1 MPQII
6 EIDLA
11 HVTQLGL
18 PLSDCPFGISTDEE
32 LDDNPIYIRRLLLPE
47 TTTIEARLCSHE
59 IAGDTDWT
67 ELGHTGYFDFTT
79 EPCSVPH
86 DPCCN
91 NVTHLR
97 VTGPFE
103 VVRSDGPGRDIKISP
118 NQRASLP

>member
-1 MPQII
+1 MPQIV

-11 HVTQLGL
+11 SATPRGL
-18 PLSDCPFGISTDEE
+18 PLSSCPFGISTDEE
-32 LDDNPIYIRRLLLPE
+32 LGNEPIYIQRLSLTE
-47 TTTIEARLCSHE
+47 TTTIEARFCSHGV
-59 IAGDTDWT
+59 AGDTDWVDL
-67 ELGHTGYFDFTT
+67 EHRGYLAFTT

-103 VVRSDGPGRDIKISP
+103 VVRSDSSP
-118 NQRASLP
+118 T